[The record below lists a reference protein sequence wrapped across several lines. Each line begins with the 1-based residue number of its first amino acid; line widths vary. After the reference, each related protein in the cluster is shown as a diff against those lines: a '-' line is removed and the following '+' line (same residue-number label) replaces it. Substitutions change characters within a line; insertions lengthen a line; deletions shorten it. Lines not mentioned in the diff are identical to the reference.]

1 MFATSST
8 RRAAA
13 GAASRVTRPPSGD
26 GEAVSDHEPDTP
38 TPAEIIPPLGEQ
50 ELEALRE
57 VGRHWN
63 AVVEPRVDRLRALP
77 VDPSLKRAADG
88 ARAGRFSKFAEL
100 APFEPEEED
109 EVEATAAATKPVSQL
124 GRLVEAVERVV
135 IGPPLRSSAVA
146 HERMRKLVALPVL
159 GSDLFA
165 SVAYGPESMLAVLVL
180 AGTSG
185 LRVSLP
191 LAGVLVL
198 LMLAVGASYR
208 QTLTA
213 YPSGAGSYTVA
224 GDNLG
229 ERAGVTAA
237 VGLLADYI
245 LNVAVSV
252 ATGIAAITSAIP
264 SLRPYTVVLGL
275 GMIALLLAGNL
286 RGVREAGN
294 LFAAPTYVFL
304 FAMALLICVGL
315 AQEAGRGFAATP
327 PPPIKPVEGLTV
339 LLVLRA
345 FASGSTSM
353 TGIEAVA
360 NAVPA
365 FKPPEWKNARTTM
378 TWMIGILVTIFVGLM
393 LLIHLDGIAWNPNQT
408 LLSQLAHRS
417 FGNGVLYGFIQAAT
431 AVMLLFAANTSY
443 NGFPRLL
450 YFMARSEHAPRPF
463 LQMGD
468 RLAFSNG
475 IVVLTIASAAIF
487 AGFNGSLQALIPLFA
502 VGVFVA
508 VTLSQAG
515 MVVHWWRNRG
525 PHWHRSIAING
536 FGATLTAIVVAV
548 AAVTKFTSGAWV
560 VVVGI
565 PLLVWL
571 CLRVRTHYRLVH
583 DALAVQPLADAVAQ
597 PRGAAAEQSG
607 YVPAPASGE
616 RQESP
621 EHIQHLML
629 VAVERLDL
637 ANLRALAYAASL
649 EQPLLALHLSPS
661 EEEAERFR
669 NEWETWAVPLRLEIV
684 VSPYRAL
691 VAPLA
696 HYVDALQAQR
706 PELTMTVILA
716 ELVVSRPW
724 HRLLHSQV
732 APRLRLAL
740 RTRPNIVITTIPFH
754 LPA

>member
-1 MFATSST
+1 
-8 RRAAA
+8 
-13 GAASRVTRPPSGD
+13 VSG
-26 GEAVSDHEPDTP
+26 HEPDTP
-38 TPAEIIPPLGEQ
+38 TPAEIIPPLGDQ

-63 AVVEPRVDRLRALP
+63 AVVEPRVHRLRELP
-77 VDPSLKRAADG
+77 VDPSLKRASDG
-88 ARAGRFSKFAEL
+88 PRAGRFSRFTEL
-100 APFEPEEED
+100 TSFEPEGKD
-109 EVEATAAATKPVSQL
+109 EVEATAAATTPVSQL

-135 IGPPLRSSAVA
+135 IGPPLRSSAVV
-146 HERMRKLVALPVL
+146 HERMRNLVALPVL

-180 AGTSG
+180 AGASG

-208 QTLTA
+208 QTIAA
-213 YPSGAGSYTVA
+213 YPSGAGSYIVA

-252 ATGIAAITSAIP
+252 ATGIAAIASAIP

-275 GMIALLLAGNL
+275 GMIGLLLAGNL
-286 RGVREAGN
+286 RGVREAGH

-304 FAMALLICVGL
+304 FAMGLLICVGL
-315 AQEAGRGFAATP
+315 EQQAGRGFAATP

-360 NAVPA
+360 NAVPV

-378 TWMIGILVTIFVGLM
+378 TWMIGILVAIFVGLM

-408 LLSQLAHRS
+408 VLSQLAHRS
-417 FGNGVLYGFIQAAT
+417 FGNGVTYGFIQAAT
-431 AVMLLFAANTSY
+431 AAMLLFAANTSY

-450 YFMARSEHAPRPF
+450 FFMARSEHAPRPF

-475 IVVLTIASAAIF
+475 IVVLTIAAAAIF
-487 AGFNGSLQALIPLFA
+487 AGFNGNLQALIPLFA

-515 MVVHWWRNRG
+515 MVVHWWRNHG
-525 PHWHRSIAING
+525 PHWHRAIAING
-536 FGATLTAIVVAV
+536 FGATLTAIVVTV
-548 AAVTKFTSGAWV
+548 AAVTKFTAGAWV
-560 VVVGI
+560 VVLGI

-571 CLRVRTHYRLVH
+571 CLRVRAHYRVV
-583 DALAVQPLADAVAQ
+583 DEALAVQPLPDTLTQ
-597 PRGAAAEQSG
+597 PRGAAARQAG
-607 YVPAPASGE
+607 YVPTPATGE

-621 EHIQHLML
+621 EHVQHLML

-661 EEEAERFR
+661 DEEAERFR
-669 NEWETWAVPLRLEIV
+669 KEWDTWAVPLRLEIV

-706 PELTMTVILA
+706 PELTLTVILA
-716 ELVVSRPW
+716 ELVVNRPW